1 MNFTVEKVKKMMKYA
16 FLCITVLFAVL
27 TVPKV
32 RVSFPNALLVGL
44 IASTTFAMF
53 DMVSPSICI
62 KRD

>member
-1 MNFTVEKVKKMMKYA
+1 MNFTGEKLKKIMKYA
-16 FLCITVLFAVL
+16 FLCVTVLFGVL

-32 RVSFPNALLVGL
+32 RVSFPDALLIGL
-44 IASTTFAMF
+44 IASTTFVMF